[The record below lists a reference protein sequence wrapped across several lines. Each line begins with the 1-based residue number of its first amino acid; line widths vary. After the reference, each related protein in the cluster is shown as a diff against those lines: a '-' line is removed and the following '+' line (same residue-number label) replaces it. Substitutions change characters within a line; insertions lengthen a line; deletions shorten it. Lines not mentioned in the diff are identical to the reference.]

1 MSKVFYVLRHEIITL
16 VTRFSFWFGA
26 IGVPLIAFLIYGVA
40 GAINTSSGSGQDI
53 ASTIS
58 QVFSQSEQQLPTG
71 YVDPGNLIQELPSF
85 MPADEYI
92 HFADEGAARQ
102 ALDDGEIDA
111 FFVIAPDYVQSGD
124 IVVYSQRFEL
134 DTLENPGLIESAL
147 DYNLLRDNPDLFARI
162 QVPMRLEEVSLSPTP
177 VRDQDNAL
185 TFFLP
190 YGVTLIFY
198 IMIMGSATLMLNS
211 VSKEKENRVIEILM
225 SSVTPTQLLTGK
237 MIGLGLVGL
246 FQLVIWGGS
255 AFTILTLSG
264 RTFNLPPEFQLSPD
278 ILLWGLI
285 YFILGYMLYGCLM
298 SGLGAL
304 VPNIR
309 EASQATFIVILP
321 LIVPLFF
328 ISVLIEEPNGTLA
341 LVLSLVP
348 LTSPVTMML
357 RLSATVVP
365 LWQLLLSVGLLI
377 VTVAL
382 AIRSAAGMFRAQTL
396 LSGQEFKVK
405 TFLLALVGRA

>member
-1 MSKVFYVLRHEIITL
+1 MWKIFFVLRHEIVTL
-16 VTRFSFWFGA
+16 ITRFSFWFGA
-26 IGVPLIAFLIYGVA
+26 VGVPLIAFLIYGAA
-40 GAINTSSGSGQDI
+40 GAINNSSGSGQDI

-58 QVFSQSEQQLPTG
+58 QVFTESDQQLPSG
-71 YVDPGNLIQELPSF
+71 YVDQGDLIRELPSF
-85 MPADEYI
+85 MPAEQYLR
-92 HFADEGAARQ
+92 FSDEGAARQ
-102 ALDDGEIDA
+102 ALDAGEIDA
-111 FFVIAPDYVQSGD
+111 YFVIAPDYVQSGE
-124 IVVYSQRFEL
+124 ITVYSQRFEL
-134 DTLENPGLIESAL
+134 DTLDNPDVIESAL
-147 DYNLLRDNPDLFARI
+147 EYNLLQGNPELFAQV
-162 QVPMRLEEVSLSPTP
+162 QVPMRLEEVSLSPAP

-211 VSKEKENRVIEILM
+211 VSKEKENRIIEILM
-225 SSVTPTQLLTGK
+225 SSITPTQLLTGK

-278 ILLWGLI
+278 ILLWGVI

-328 ISVLIEEPNGTLA
+328 ISILIEEPNGTLA
-341 LVLSLVP
+341 LVLSLFP

-357 RLSATVVP
+357 RLAATLVP
-365 LWQLLLSVGLLI
+365 IWQLLLSIGLLI
-377 VTVAL
+377 LTVAL

>member
-1 MSKVFYVLRHEIITL
+1 MSKVFYVLRHEVVTL

-26 IGVPLIAFLIYGVA
+26 VGVPLIAFLIYGIA
-40 GAINTSSGSGQDI
+40 GAINNSSGDGQNI
-53 ASTIS
+53 AGTIS
-58 QVFSQSEQQLPTG
+58 HVFSEPAEPLPSG
-71 YVDPGNLIQELPSF
+71 YVDAGNLIQELPSF

-92 HFADEGAARQ
+92 RFRDEEAARQ
-102 ALDDGEIDA
+102 ALEDGDIDA
-111 FFVIAPDYVQSGD
+111 YFVIAPDYVQSGG
-124 IVVYSQRFEL
+124 ITVFTQQFNL
-134 DTLENPGLIESAL
+134 DTLENPDLIESAL
-147 DYNLLRDNPDLFARI
+147 DFNLLKENPDLFAQI
-162 QVPMRLEEVSLSPTP
+162 QVPMRLEVVPLSPAP

-211 VSKEKENRVIEILM
+211 VGKEKENRVIEILM
-225 SSVTPTQLLTGK
+225 SSVTPTQLLAGK
-237 MIGLGLVGL
+237 MLGLGLVGL
-246 FQLVIWGGS
+246 FQLMIWGGS
-255 AFTILTLSG
+255 AFLILSLSG
-264 RTFNLPPEFQLSPD
+264 RTFNLPPEFQVSPH
-278 ILLWGLI
+278 ILFWGLI
-285 YFILGYMLYGCLM
+285 YFILGYALYACLM

-328 ISVLIEEPNGTLA
+328 ISILIEQPNGTLA

-348 LTSPVTMML
+348 LTSPITMML
-357 RLSATVVP
+357 RLAATVVP
-365 LWQLLLSVGLLI
+365 VWQLLLSVGLLI
-377 VTVAL
+377 VAVIL